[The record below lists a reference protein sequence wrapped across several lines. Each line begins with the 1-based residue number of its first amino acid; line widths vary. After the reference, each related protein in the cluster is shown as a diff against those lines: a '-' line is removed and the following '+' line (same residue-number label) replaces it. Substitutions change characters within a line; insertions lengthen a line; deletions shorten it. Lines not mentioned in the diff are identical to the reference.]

1 MHAPVRGAS
10 TATNEIEIDWSELTA
25 PDNGDAEVTSYSLE
39 WDAGTD
45 GSSWVSLA
53 GYLSSY
59 LDTTYLVTDN
69 VIEGKSYRFRLR
81 AKNVWGWGAYSSE
94 TTVKAAREPAQMTH
108 VATSVDAATGD
119 LVISWQE
126 PNIQGDA
133 ITEYLVEIADAAQ
146 AQWTEYTPTCDGA
159 DPTLLSCQVAMSVL
173 EADPYSYQQG
183 EMVIARITAYNSY
196 GAGLVSTAN
205 SDGAL
210 LRTKPH

>member
-69 VIEGKSYRFRLR
+69 VIEG
-81 AKNVWGWGAYSSE
+81 
-94 TTVKAAREPAQMTH
+94 
-108 VATSVDAATGD
+108 
-119 LVISWQE
+119 
-126 PNIQGDA
+126 
-133 ITEYLVEIADAAQ
+133 
-146 AQWTEYTPTCDGA
+146 
-159 DPTLLSCQVAMSVL
+159 
-173 EADPYSYQQG
+173 
-183 EMVIARITAYNSY
+183 
-196 GAGLVSTAN
+196 
-205 SDGAL
+205 
-210 LRTKPH
+210 